1 MGQNCGLTTRDRR
14 RRHPARRLKNP
25 RLLIMII
32 QKRLSHLKQ
41 PVFTNVCVQT
51 LSYCRFSAAVFLYL
65 LREQEKAAKL
75 RAQAMAEAVRL
86 HQSGSETEGFSLVP
100 KLRRD
105 SFFRNSLGVI
115 LVKR

>member
-1 MGQNCGLTTRDRR
+1 
-14 RRHPARRLKNP
+14 
-25 RLLIMII
+25 MII

-41 PVFTNVCVQT
+41 PVFKTAVNG
-51 LSYCRFSAAVFLYL
+51 LAPLIAVFLYL
-65 LREQEKAAKL
+65 LREQERAAKL